1 MCVIASKIFCHGYT
15 TSHVWRDS
23 LKILYL
29 MLRLIKKKTCL
40 QLHNFLKIKYIT
52 LSTFRLHLAST
63 KPESIKV
70 DQYPLNYIGFELVLL
85 TLVTPSLGL
94 EPSTIF
100 NFFYFKIWKIV
111 AIFMICAC
119 FIFYKVFMKDIYCI
133 FWQARVA
140 FV

>member
-1 MCVIASKIFCHGYT
+1 
-15 TSHVWRDS
+15 
-23 LKILYL
+23 

-40 QLHNFLKIKYIT
+40 QLHNFPKIKYIT

-100 NFFYFKIWKIV
+100 NFFYFKNNATSVTMSYIEKLCNV
-111 AIFMICAC
+111 K
-119 FIFYKVFMKDIYCI
+119 KVC
-133 FWQARVA
+133 
-140 FV
+140 